1 LRKNGLALLGI
12 VITVL
17 LLWWVLKDVSFS
29 EVWAEVHGA
38 NFWLLGLAVAIGY
51 VNYLFRSMRWGILL
65 HPIFSGASFRS
76 RFAAM
81 NIGFMAT
88 NLIPGRAGEFVRPY
102 ALSRM
107 EPVSV
112 SGAFGSLVVERFL
125 DSLTIAALLF
135 IAIAAPGF
143 PDNPVVREVSLGVWL
158 RGVLFLLGAVLFLMV
173 LLLLFPRPLVK
184 AAEKVARFLPEK
196 AARLVVDVLEAFLDG
211 LKVFQSPTLLIRA
224 IGWSVG
230 IWLWQSLTF
239 WVAFKAFGVNVG
251 FDVALFVNGAVA
263 LAVSVP
269 AAPGFIGTFQAGVIA
284 GLGVYGVSE
293 AAAIALSL
301 GLHVAS
307 FFPVTLIG
315 LYYAWK
321 LGLSLG
327 EVGESEVR
335 VEEAVEQAHPELRV
349 GRDS

>member
-1 LRKNGLALLGI
+1 MALLGFG
-12 VITVL
+12 ITVV

-29 EVWAEVHGA
+29 QVWAEVQRA
-38 NFWLLGLAVAIGY
+38 NYWLLGSAVTIGY
-51 VNYLFRSMRWGILL
+51 VNYLFRSIRWGILL
-65 HPIFSGASFRS
+65 HPIFPGASFRS

-125 DSLTIAALLF
+125 DSLTITALLF
-135 IAIAAPGF
+135 VAMAAPGF
-143 PDNPVVREVSLGVWL
+143 PENPVVRDVSLGVWL
-158 RGVLFLLGAVLFLMV
+158 QGVLFLLGGLLFLMV
-173 LLLLFPRPLVK
+173 LLLVFPRPLVK
-184 AAEKVARFLPEK
+184 AAEKVAGFLPSK
-196 AARLVVDVLEAFLDG
+196 AARLVVEVLEAFLDG
-211 LKVFQSPTLLIRA
+211 LKVFQSPALLIKA

-230 IWLWQSLTF
+230 IWLFQSFSF
-239 WVAFKAFGVNVG
+239 WVAFRAFGINVG

-293 AAAIALSL
+293 AAAIAMSL
-301 GLHVAS
+301 GFHVAS

-327 EVGESEVR
+327 EVGKSDER
-335 VEEAVEQAHPELRV
+335 VEEAVELAYPELRS
-349 GRDS
+349 GRD